1 MKEVEIV
8 IHLAIRLQHQC
19 PYLVS
24 DPVPMA
30 PAAVAVNESRFAL
43 NAVFFLESDNLLLA
57 ELRLCCRLGVR
68 HAVVG
73 KRSDNPDM
81 VQFFS

>member
-1 MKEVEIV
+1 
-8 IHLAIRLQHQC
+8 
-19 PYLVS
+19 
-24 DPVPMA
+24 MA